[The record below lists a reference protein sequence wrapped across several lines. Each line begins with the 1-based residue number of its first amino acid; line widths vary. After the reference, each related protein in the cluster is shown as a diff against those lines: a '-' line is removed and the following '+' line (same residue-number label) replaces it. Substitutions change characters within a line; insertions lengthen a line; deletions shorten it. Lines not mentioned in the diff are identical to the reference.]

1 MVGPAPLSRL
11 PKPALFALFG
21 ALGGLVGA
29 LALGEPVWY
38 LLRPPPP
45 PPAVQPPPPPPQLAV
60 GAAPQVSLYPGGKS
74 TFGVQI
80 ARDRFSGPV
89 TVRFEKLPPELRV
102 ADLIIPEGESGGT
115 AEILA
120 TEEAAPGAFPFTV
133 TANAT
138 ADGKPLVAKGE
149 KPVEARVI
157 PLPPAPPRLA
167 VSVSPKIQV
176 YPRGK
181 NTFAVQIARSG
192 FAGEV
197 EVGFEN
203 LPDGTAAP
211 GIVFPPERSEIS
223 IDLRAGA
230 DAKPGAHPVKV
241 FARAK
246 TQSGQPLQAGATA
259 TVDVLTPPR
268 VPVDIVFALDISGS
282 MQWAINGT
290 SRGIQKFVD
299 DLASNQFDVRVGLV
313 GFQDTTLGQK
323 LKILKVGGEKMT
335 TDFAKFREEVGKLRA
350 GGGGAEGESSLDG
363 VAEAAEFPFRDQVT
377 RVIILVTDE
386 GPKRPDGRMKSV
398 EDTAAL
404 VKDKKIGQLHIVTIP
419 ELKKAFEPLW
429 EGAKGSYFNL
439 KALNEGAESF
449 EKLLPDVSRAIAD
462 LVADRPTGKP
472 ELPAVAPPPKLP
484 DAVAALPAVTP
495 ATEPKKPVIAPPEVK
510 SLQSSERSAAGTEW
524 RLVAR
529 SGLWTGVITALV
541 CVALLAGQQSY
552 LQGGRPK
559 LRGLLLGFAGG
570 LLVGLIGG
578 AAGQGLFLFAKADSR
593 VLGAALR
600 ILSWA
605 LLGGCAG
612 AGLSLFVPNLGVR
625 PGLLGGLAGGGAG
638 AIGFLAASVLND
650 TVGRLA
656 GSVAL
661 GAGIGL
667 MVALAELA
675 FRKAWLEVRLNEREQ
690 ITVNL
695 GPEPVRIG
703 GEPRACT
710 VWARGAA
717 PIALRFFVR
726 DGAVICGDVPNR
738 SEAPVGNGFT
748 RTVGSVTVV
757 VRTGDG
763 PAPAPVSQPQPA
775 PAKKQAEDDW
785 DPLPMPAAPA
795 PAAPQARPK
804 APQSEDDP
812 LPLPPAAKPPVP
824 ARPAK
829 PPVPT
834 ASARP
839 PAAPPLP
846 AKPNITA
853 APKAGEG
860 CPGCGRK
867 IPGAPGGR
875 YCMVCDTTF

>member
-1 MVGPAPLSRL
+1 MTGPALLSRL

-45 PPAVQPPPPPPQLAV
+45 PAVVPPPPPPAQLAV

-80 ARDRFSGPV
+80 ARDRFRGPV
-89 TVRFEKLPPELRV
+89 TVTFEKLPPELRV
-102 ADLIIPEGESGGT
+102 ADLVIPEGESGGT
-115 AEILA
+115 AEVFA
-120 TEEAAPGAFPFTV
+120 SEDAAPGEFPFLV
-133 TANAT
+133 TARAT

-176 YPRGK
+176 YPRGR

-197 EVGFEN
+197 EVAFEN
-203 LPDGTAAP
+203 LPEGTAAP

-230 DAKPGAHPVKV
+230 DARPGAHPVKV
-241 FARAK
+241 SARAR
-246 TQSGQPLQAGATA
+246 TQSGRPLQASATA

-268 VPVDIVFALDISGS
+268 VPVDIVFALDVSGS

-290 SRGIQKFVD
+290 SRGIQTFVD
-299 DLASNQFDVRVGLV
+299 DLAKNQFDVRVGLV
-313 GFQDTTLGQK
+313 GFQDTTLGQP
-323 LKILKVGGEKMT
+323 LKVLKFGGEKLT
-335 TDFAKFREEVGKLRA
+335 TDFAKFREDVGKLRA
-350 GGGGAEGESSLDG
+350 GGGGAAGESSLDG

-377 RVIILVTDE
+377 RVVILVTDE
-386 GPKRPDGRMKSV
+386 GPKRPDGRMKSI

-404 VKDKKIGQLHIVTIP
+404 VKDKRISQLHVVTIP

-429 EGAKGSYFNL
+429 EGARGSYFDL
-439 KALNEGAESF
+439 KALNEGAEGF
-449 EKLLPDVSRAIAD
+449 EKLLPDVSKAIAD
-462 LVADRPTGKP
+462 LVADRPTGKL

-495 ATEPKKPVIAPPEVK
+495 AREPEKPVIAPPAVK

-529 SGLWTGVITALV
+529 SGLWTGGVTALV
-541 CVALLAGQQSY
+541 CVALLIGQQSY
-552 LQGGRPK
+552 LQGGRPQ

-570 LLVGLIGG
+570 LLVGVIGG
-578 AAGQGLFLFAKADSR
+578 AAGQGLFLLAKADSK
-593 VLGAALR
+593 VLGAVLR
-600 ILSWA
+600 VLSWA

-612 AGLSLFVPNLGVR
+612 AGLSPFVPNLGVR
-625 PGLLGGLAGGGAG
+625 PGLLGGLAGGAAG
-638 AIGFLAASVLND
+638 AVGFIAASVLND

-661 GAGIGL
+661 GSGIGL

-675 FRKAWLEVRLNEREQ
+675 FRKAWLEVRLNERER

-726 DGAVICGDVPNR
+726 DGAVVCGDVPNR

-757 VRTGDG
+757 VRTGAG
-763 PAPAPVSQPQPA
+763 PSPVPAPQPA
-775 PAKKQAEDDW
+775 PPPAKTQEEDDW
-785 DPLPMPAAPA
+785 DPLPMPTGT
-795 PAAPQARPK
+795 
-804 APQSEDDP
+804 
-812 LPLPPAAKPPVP
+812 PVP
-824 ARPAK
+824 AGPAK
-829 PPVPT
+829 PPAPT
-834 ASARP
+834 SSARP
-839 PAAPPLP
+839 PAPPRP

-860 CPGCGRK
+860 CPGCNRK
-867 IPGAPGGR
+867 IPGAPGER